1 MKTPP
6 AQLGAADND
15 CIIHSEFRA
24 FDIWAIC
31 LVKDSFTAGTEAIGW
46 ILIVQR
52 NQSIQADSGSWPDEK
67 YHCRVCIVAQNSL
80 SFIPLI
86 GGAGS
91 ESAATSTAKLA

>member
-6 AQLGAADND
+6 VQWGAADKE

-52 NQSIQADSGSWPDEK
+52 NQSIQADSGSWPDENT
-67 YHCRVCIVAQNSL
+67 IVAYALLLKIACRSSRL
-80 SFIPLI
+80 
-86 GGAGS
+86 
-91 ESAATSTAKLA
+91 